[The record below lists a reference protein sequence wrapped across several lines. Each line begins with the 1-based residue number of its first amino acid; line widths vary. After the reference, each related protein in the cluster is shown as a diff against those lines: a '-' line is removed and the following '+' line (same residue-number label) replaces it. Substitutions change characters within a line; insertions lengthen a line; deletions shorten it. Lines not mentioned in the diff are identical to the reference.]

1 MNEKRYYSQLAYF
14 VKAILVIVVI
24 GVTFYI
30 ITAFSDAIAEWFSIK
45 LRKNLVVIEYVINGI
60 FGLIAFGSIALI
72 LLRGKPA
79 VTLSNKTL
87 RTNRF
92 KRDFEQLKSYHPSKG
107 GSEPFVISHDGKQ
120 FDIELSWFSK
130 KDRKAIEAFILQQI
144 TSANAS

>member
-45 LRKNLVVIEYVINGI
+45 LRKNLVVIEYVIIGF
-60 FGLIAFGSIALI
+60 FGLIAFVSIALI
-72 LLRGKPA
+72 LLRGKPQ
-79 VTLSNKTL
+79 VTINNKTL

-92 KRDFEQLKSYHPSKG
+92 KKDFSDIKLYQKGKG
-107 GSEPFVISHDGKQ
+107 GSEPYIISHEGKQ
-120 FDIELSWFSK
+120 YDIELSWFSK
-130 KDRKAIEAFILQQI
+130 KDRAEIETLIEQQI
-144 TSANAS
+144 ATAN